1 MEVDVANP
9 QSPATNNSDNEV
21 DNIEKVFIE
30 NAEPGTYTIQVTHK
44 GALLNGIQEFSL
56 IADGQTSYNSFI
68 KFLINDGF
76 RFIKSSSKF
85 LFFDLPSLRYL
96 QSIMVLI

>member
-1 MEVDVANP
+1 MEMDVANP

-44 GALLNGIQEFSL
+44 GALLNGSQDF
-56 IADGQTSYNSFI
+56 
-68 KFLINDGF
+68 
-76 RFIKSSSKF
+76 
-85 LFFDLPSLRYL
+85 P
-96 QSIMVLI
+96 